1 MPDYFPF
8 SVVDREP
15 RRESSLVDC
24 FFDLLEFFEGRA
36 TNREVL
42 DLLDSTVFRQG
53 SNWRIR
59 ISIPSGIGFVIA
71 MPTGGSM
78 ANIVSAT
85 VR

>member
-15 RRESSLVDC
+15 RRESLLVDC
-24 FFDLLEFFEGRA
+24 FLIFWSFLTDERRIGRSWICSIQRFFE
-36 TNREVL
+36 
-42 DLLDSTVFRQG
+42 QG

-78 ANIVSAT
+78 ANIE
-85 VR
+85 